1 MATTTEG
8 EIRQPQDMTE
18 GMKKAMKTS
27 NFLRETAG
35 EGEAKVLGSFGRRY
49 AIWSVWHPLCL
60 PRREKSF
67 QPPDE
72 GLQNLPKIAKRHG
85 FKPRSTAG
93 RKKHKSRIS
102 NATTRKTAGVKSIYI
117 SNDPTSAKVKERKE
131 EHIKTGQPGNNITT
145 SYYGVS
151 KMVRSTS

>member
-1 MATTTEG
+1 L
-8 EIRQPQDMTE
+8 P
-18 GMKKAMKTS
+18 
-27 NFLRETAG
+27 
-35 EGEAKVLGSFGRRY
+35 
-49 AIWSVWHPLCL
+49 HPLCL
-60 PRREKSF
+60 PRQEKSL

-72 GLQNLPKIAKRHG
+72 GLQNLPKVAKRHG
-85 FKPRSTAG
+85 FKPMSMTG

-117 SNDPTSAKVKERKE
+117 SNDPTSAKVEERKE
-131 EHIKTGQPGNNITT
+131 KHIKTGQPGNNITT